1 MRRIATM
8 FLTAAALVL
17 FVSDAQSQAPQRD
30 LPPRGSQPGQPPRGG
45 FVPPPLPLQVVLD
58 ANGDGEISA
67 EELKNASAA
76 LKKLDK
82 NKDGILT
89 REELVPQFGGG
100 GRGFPGG
107 GRGFP
112 GGGRGIP
119 GGGRGGFSPFGG
131 GDASAETLP
140 PSKIEFRDGAAE
152 IPDHETFQRL
162 SYKGDEVLIDTF
174 LAGIEFVKFTLDK
187 ATSSKPQLYFINTN
201 THRAHM
207 MFGRAAGLPFRG
219 GDQMKGVLVYR
230 PMLKSPSGKAGLF
243 TFEFEPF
250 DAYSHDM
257 VKTCY
262 TALLSKM
269 PILKGNI
276 GYYPRGERAIARVG
290 EDKAK
295 YKRSGIP
302 VYQDEDLNNTEVAF
316 LPLNPGKSFGR
327 LRLMEIDERPS
338 PRDIVLYKSLPNEMP
353 RVAGIITA
361 VRQTP
366 LSHVNLRAIQDRIP
380 NAFISKAAE
389 LEAVRPLIGKFVFY
403 QVTAEGYKI
412 REATSDEVDA
422 HFVDLRPS
430 KKQVPKQ
437 DLSVTRIRPLG
448 DVKFSDASNV
458 GVKAANLAT
467 MRTFGFVDGTVPS
480 GFAVPFYFYDEFM
493 KHNGFDQYAAELL
506 AKPEFKQNRDAQELQ
521 LEAFR
526 ALIVAGKIPSWMMS
540 ALDELQKSFPQGSSI
555 RCRSS
560 TNNEDLPGFSGAG
573 LYDSFTHHPL
583 EGHLSKSI
591 KQVYAS
597 LWNFR
602 AFEERD
608 FYRVDHFATAMGV
621 LVHANFKGE
630 LANGVAV
637 TDDILYQTK
646 GHYYLNTQVGEDL
659 VTNPNEASIPEEI
672 LLDWWNIRDNQLIR
686 NSNRSADSKSLLS
699 PSHLEQLRDYLATV
713 HAKFAKL
720 YGTSLEDE
728 NFSMEIEFKITK
740 QGKLVI
746 KQARPWVYAKPDP
759 SQPTDEV
766 GRGRF

>member
-1 MRRIATM
+1 MRRTAIVL
-8 FLTAAALVL
+8 LTAGAILLLAH
-17 FVSDAQSQAPQRD
+17 DGRSQPPGNN
-30 LPPRGSQPGQPPRGG
+30 PPRGRGG
-45 FVPPPLPLQVVLD
+45 FVPPPPPLMVALD

-67 EELKNASAA
+67 EELKNAASAIR
-76 LKKLDK
+76 KLDK
-82 NKDGILT
+82 NKDGQIAG
-89 REELVPQFGGG
+89 EELVPQFGGRGGFPGG
-100 GRGFPGG
+100 GRGGFPGG

-112 GGGRGIP
+112 GGGRG
-119 GGGRGGFSPFGG
+119 GFP
-131 GDASAETLP
+131 GDANAETVP

-152 IPDHETFQRL
+152 IPDHGTFQKL

-187 ATSSKPQLYFINTN
+187 ATTDDRQLYFINTN

-250 DAYSHDM
+250 DAYSHEM
-257 VKTCY
+257 VKICHA
-262 TALLSKM
+262 ALLSKM
-269 PILKGNI
+269 PILKGNV
-276 GYYPRGERAIARVG
+276 GYYPRGERAIARYT
-290 EDKAK
+290 EDKAE

-302 VYQDEDLNNTEVAF
+302 VYQDEDLNNTDVAF
-316 LPLNPGKSFGR
+316 LPLNAGESFGR
-327 LRLMEIDERPS
+327 LRLMKIDERPS
-338 PRDIVLYKSLPNEMP
+338 PRDIVLYQSLPNEMP

-380 NAFISKAAE
+380 NAFISNAGKIDAI
-389 LEAVRPLIGKFVFY
+389 RPLIGKYVSY

-412 REATSDEVDA
+412 REATLGDVEA

-430 KKQVPKQ
+430 KKQVPVQ
-437 DLSVTRIRPLG
+437 NLSVTRIRGLD
-448 DVKFSDASNV
+448 DVKFSDASSV

-467 MRTFGFVDGTVPS
+467 LRTFGFAEGTVPA
-480 GFAVPFYFYDEFM
+480 GYAVPFYFYDEFM
-493 KHNGFDQYAAELL
+493 KHNGFDQYAAELFE
-506 AKPEFKQNRDAQELQ
+506 KSEFKQDRDSQEAQLKK
-521 LEAFR
+521 FR
-526 ALIVAGKIPSWMMS
+526 GMLAAGEMPSWMMS

-573 LYDSFTHHPL
+573 LYDSFTHHPA

-602 AFEERD
+602 AYEERD

-621 LVHANFKGE
+621 LVHPNFKGE

-659 VTNPNEASIPEEI
+659 VTNPDEASIPEEL

-686 NSNRSADSKSLLS
+686 NSNRSSDRKSLLS
-699 PSHLEQLRDYLATV
+699 PSHQEQLRDYLATV
-713 HAKFAKL
+713 HAKFTKL
-720 YGTSLEDE
+720 YGSSLEDE
-728 NFSMEIEFKITK
+728 NFSMEIEFKITQ
-740 QGKLVI
+740 QGKLAI
-746 KQARPWVYAKPDP
+746 KQARPWVYARKSPV
-759 SQPTDEV
+759 QQTDEG